1 MSTPKLAL
9 CVNLSALVNLGLDTS
24 IPRSL
29 QAVDINMVAPEDFM
43 VHDRAYVDA
52 LDMVLP
58 ASATPQLI
66 GYGVIKVVGQGNRPR
81 YVCYQRPVAG
91 GESRLHG
98 SFSLGFGG
106 HIEPEDEASS
116 PIATVKASLQ
126 RELYE
131 ECGLAVDPHDIVFE
145 KLIVDTTNDVGK
157 VHIGLPAIIEIDPT
171 RLDTMI
177 QTSETGKLYLFTL
190 ETLKRGIADFENWS
204 QLVIEE
210 LL

>member
-66 GYGVIKVVGQGNRPR
+66 GYGVIKVVG
-81 YVCYQRPVAG
+81 
-91 GESRLHG
+91 
-98 SFSLGFGG
+98 
-106 HIEPEDEASS
+106 
-116 PIATVKASLQ
+116 
-126 RELYE
+126 
-131 ECGLAVDPHDIVFE
+131 
-145 KLIVDTTNDVGK
+145 
-157 VHIGLPAIIEIDPT
+157 
-171 RLDTMI
+171 
-177 QTSETGKLYLFTL
+177 
-190 ETLKRGIADFENWS
+190 
-204 QLVIEE
+204 
-210 LL
+210 